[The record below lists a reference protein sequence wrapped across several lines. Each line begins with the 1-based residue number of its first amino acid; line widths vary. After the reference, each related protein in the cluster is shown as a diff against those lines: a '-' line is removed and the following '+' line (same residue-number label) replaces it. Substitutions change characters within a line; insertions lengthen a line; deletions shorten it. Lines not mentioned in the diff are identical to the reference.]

1 MAAFLVSLLGVPS
14 AILSPGGP
22 KAAVLPHQSG
32 LHNLLLPLLNVKDL
46 SPFFFSSLLSVLLKK
61 VLVFVQAAASS
72 KTTVENRL
80 TSGFSSRKVF
90 YLSHFFA
97 LRQFRSM

>member
-14 AILSPGGP
+14 AILSPSP
-22 KAAVLPHQSG
+22 KAGAVLPHKNG

-46 SPFFFSSLLSVLLKK
+46 SPFFSSLLSVLLKK

-97 LRQFRSM
+97 LRPFRSM